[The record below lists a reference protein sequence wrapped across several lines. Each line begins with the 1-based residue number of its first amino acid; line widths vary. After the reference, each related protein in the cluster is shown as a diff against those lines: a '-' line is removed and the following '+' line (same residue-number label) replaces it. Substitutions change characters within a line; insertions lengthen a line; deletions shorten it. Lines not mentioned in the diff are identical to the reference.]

1 MARISISR
9 NSEQLKVLE
18 LAAGTVTIGRSADN
32 SLQLDDKTISKHHAR
47 IVTYFNANYV
57 EDLSSTNGTY
67 VNGKKIKKQILQP
80 GDILKVGQHQLRIEE
95 DAGGTR
101 TVV

>member
-1 MARISISR
+1 MARISISC
-9 NSEQLKVLE
+9 NSEPLKVLE
-18 LAAGTVTIGRSADN
+18 LAAGTLTIGRAADN
-32 SLQLDDKTISKHHAR
+32 NLQLDDKTISKHHAR

-80 GDILKVGQHQLRIEE
+80 GDILKLGKHQLRI
-95 DAGGTR
+95 DDDSVGTR